1 MARSSIMGGER
12 APQQADGRSV
22 DALGPMFLSAEDFD
36 ATGILAGVEPSA
48 SNYWWIPELHRGVPD
63 LLTVDVELTDPRFE
77 NGPGQRVVT
86 DHSPVPARHH
96 AAWRTSRRST
106 AA

>member
-1 MARSSIMGGER
+1 MPVTNPLAQATPPEGG
-12 APQQADGRSV
+12 

-36 ATGILAGVEPSA
+36 STGILAGVEPCA

-63 LLTVDVELTDPRFE
+63 MTTVDVELTGPRLE
-77 NGPGQRVVT
+77 SGPAQRAVT
-86 DHSPVPARHH
+86 DPTPVPARHH
-96 AAWRTSRRST
+96 AARRTSRRST